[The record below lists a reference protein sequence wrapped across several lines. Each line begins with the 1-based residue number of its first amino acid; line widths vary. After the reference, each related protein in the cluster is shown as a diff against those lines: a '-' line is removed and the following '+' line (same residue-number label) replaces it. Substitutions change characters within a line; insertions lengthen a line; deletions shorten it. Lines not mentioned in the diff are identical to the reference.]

1 MAPRVLLVTGG
12 SRGIGAAVARLA
24 ARDGYAVCVNYAAR
38 ADAAHNVVAE
48 IIAKGGRAIAVA
60 GDVSNEADV
69 ANLFATCDRELGAL
83 CVLVNNA
90 GVVLGRSRHDGI
102 SRAQLARVLE
112 VNVIGSFLCAKAAIA
127 RLSTRHGGTGG
138 AIVNLSSRAA
148 QLGAPNEFVDYA
160 ASKGAIDALTIGL
173 AKEVATDGVRI
184 NAVRPGLIDTDI
196 HASVGAPD
204 RVATM
209 APLIPM
215 ARGGTA
221 EEVAELV
228 LWLASDAASY
238 VTGALMDVSGG
249 R

>member
-160 ASKGAIDALTIGL
+160 ASKGAIDALTI
-173 AKEVATDGVRI
+173 